1 MRASDPRFVR
11 RVVLANRFMFEVGPT
26 TTFEWVEKS
35 NVAST
40 DDVVALLRARCGCRW
55 VAIEVDNRPIWA
67 EGQRLLRQAVVRPEF
82 ELARSF
88 PITGSG
94 ERRVDLYRVL
104 GDVNPITSVD
114 LRFPSLSDRDF
125 LHVVPIA
132 R

>member
-1 MRASDPRFVR
+1 MKCNRAPVSGAI
-11 RVVLANRFMFEVGPT
+11 VLANRLLFEAGPT
-26 TTFEWVEKS
+26 TTFKWVQKS

-40 DDVVALLRARCGCRW
+40 DDVVTLLRARCGCRW

-88 PITGSG
+88 PIDGAG
-94 ERRVDLYRVL
+94 DRRVDLYRV
-104 GDVNPITSVD
+104 TSVVSPVSTVD
-114 LRFPSLSDRDF
+114 LEFPSVSNRTF
-125 LHVVPIA
+125 QGVVPIT